1 MAPIE
6 HVVLFKLKTDAPE
19 SKKMELM
26 KSLLALQGTIP
37 GILSASAGVNFSAR
51 AQGYTHAFVARFKDR
66 PALDHYISH
75 PDHAAVVEQKVKPI
89 SDGVLAVDYNV
100 ISLPN

>member
-6 HVVLFKLKTDAPE
+6 HVVLFKLKTEAPE
-19 SKKMELM
+19 AKKMELM
-26 KSLLALQGTIP
+26 KSLLALQASIP

-51 AQGYTHAFVARFKDR
+51 AQGYTHAFVARFEDR

-75 PDHAAVVEQKVKPI
+75 PAHMAVVEHQVKPL
-89 SDGVLAVDYNV
+89 SDGVLAVDYDV
-100 ISLPN
+100 ISLPK